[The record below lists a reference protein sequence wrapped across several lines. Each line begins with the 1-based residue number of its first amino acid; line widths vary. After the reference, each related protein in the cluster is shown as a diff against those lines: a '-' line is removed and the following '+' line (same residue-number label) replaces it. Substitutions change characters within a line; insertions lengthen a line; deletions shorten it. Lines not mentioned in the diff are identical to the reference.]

1 MEYQIARHESEKNC
15 LPQIEA
21 IRQGSAIPI
30 LERFARV
37 YLGLMY
43 DLDNSMPAAERMALL
58 AGEQLTEALLEGF
71 VHVLNNQPAPDIQQ
85 LGEDYVRNQQG
96 ALGYILLAAAD
107 ILYRQSA
114 AMITGLDREKQQAL
128 FCLHYT
134 HTSYVRAPWAQAL
147 LLRPEIS
154 VPVLNT
160 LWAVILDHDGKTL
173 PAYLR
178 VFRSNDTFGI
188 VNQTV
193 IPLLRHWHSCRR
205 KYLVELLY
213 AAFHYA
219 SHEELLAVAREKLA
233 DPDAL
238 DETRYM
244 YWYATAFILK
254 PDEFGPRLATHT
266 GRAKLKVL
274 PLLDFI
280 IGLVRPDQQ
289 DVLPVSPMCV
299 AQALRII
306 APVFPPHTDCLE
318 GLDINTQNVLWLFYL
333 LASDSGK
340 DAQVALK
347 WLRKARVMKIC
358 AGILKYIESMHR
370 DATKS
375 ACSMPSYPEFV
386 ESLTEKALLQGR
398 SNRYD
403 IH

>member
-1 MEYQIARHESEKNC
+1 MEYQIARHESEKNF

-21 IRQGSAIPI
+21 IRQGTAIAI

-43 DLDNSMPAAERMALL
+43 DLDNSMQPAERMALL
-58 AGEQLTEALLEGF
+58 AGESLTEALLEGF
-71 VHVLNNQPAPDIQQ
+71 VNVLNNPPVPDIQR
-85 LGEDYVRNQQG
+85 LGEDYVRNAQG
-96 ALGYILLAAAD
+96 AQGYILLAAAD
-107 ILYRQSA
+107 ILYRQSMA
-114 AMITGLDREKQQAL
+114 RITGLDRERQQVL
-128 FCLHYT
+128 LCLHYT
-134 HTSYVRAPWAQAL
+134 HTSYVRAPWAEAL

-160 LWAVILDHDGKTL
+160 LWAAILAQGGKTL

-193 IPLLRHWHSCRR
+193 IPLLVHWHSCRR

-219 SHEELLAVAREKLA
+219 SHEELLTVAREKLA

-254 PDEFGPRLATHT
+254 PDEFGPQLATHA

-274 PLLDFI
+274 PLLDFV

-289 DVLPVSPMCV
+289 DVLPVAPMCI

-333 LASDSGK
+333 LASDHGK
-340 DAQVALK
+340 EAQAALK

-358 AGILKYIESMHR
+358 SGILKYLEVMHR
-370 DATKS
+370 DARKS
-375 ACSMPSYPEFV
+375 TDTMPTYAQFV
-386 ESLTEKALLQGR
+386 EKLLERDLLQGR